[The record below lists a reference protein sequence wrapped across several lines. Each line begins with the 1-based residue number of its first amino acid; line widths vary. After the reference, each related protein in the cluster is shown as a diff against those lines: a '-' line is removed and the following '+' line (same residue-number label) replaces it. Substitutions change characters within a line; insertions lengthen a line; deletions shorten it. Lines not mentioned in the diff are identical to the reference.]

1 MTTKY
6 PTDCFHMFAKFFPK
20 RCMEEVIDKEIKLWK
35 KKKTLRNN
43 ICLYYFPAHQ
53 YSCCFFPHV

>member
-6 PTDCFHMFAKFFPK
+6 PTDCFHMFAKFLPK

-35 KKKTLRNN
+35 KKENTKK
-43 ICLYYFPAHQ
+43 
-53 YSCCFFPHV
+53 